1 MNQTKT
7 LDNLVALVTGG
18 NGGLGLGMAIAL
30 KAAGAKVI
38 ICARD
43 VRKLKQVEKQYGFT
57 TFMLDVADEVAVAAM
72 FQQIATQ
79 FGTLDIV
86 INNAGIYEDQVITSL
101 SREDWDSMIASNLTS
116 AFLCCKHAAG
126 LMKHQKSGKII
137 NIGSMYSLF
146 GHPNSVGYTTTKT
159 ALLGLTRALAAE
171 LGQWNITVNAILP
184 GWFATAINGDLP
196 QTQRGAQIRD
206 RTPLGRWGKVDD
218 IHQLAVFLSSKGA
231 DFITGACI
239 PLDGGYSVSERN
251 LYFE

>member
-1 MNQTKT
+1 MDQTKT

-38 ICARD
+38 ICGRN
-43 VRKLKQVEKQYGFT
+43 VEKLHQVEVEQGFT
-57 TFMLDVADEVAVAAM
+57 TLTVDVADDIAVEAM
-72 FQQIATQ
+72 FNQIATQ
-79 FGTLDIV
+79 FGRLDIV

-101 SREDWDSMIASNLTS
+101 SREDWDGIIANNLTS
-116 AFLCCKHAAG
+116 AFLCCKYAAR

-159 ALLGLTRALAAE
+159 ALLGLTRALASE

-184 GWFATAINGDLP
+184 GWFATAINDDLP
-196 QTQRGAQIRD
+196 QTQRGGEIRD
-206 RTPLGRWGKVDD
+206 RTPLGRWGQVDD
-218 IHQLAVFLSSKGA
+218 IHQLAVFLSSSGA
-231 DFITGACI
+231 NFITGACI

-251 LYFE
+251 LWSE